1 MASSAPFQQD
11 RTAYQEYQDRLSPTA
26 LQGPVGTAFESAF
39 GAMKDA
45 QLARLVASV
54 KAKFPGLAPADALA
68 AIGVER
74 GMPRGGSESDAA
86 YAARLLD
93 AWNTWPFAG
102 TAFGLLRAFYGTGYQ
117 NVVLAQVRGGKQ
129 FTLDNGGTNL
139 LRWST
144 NMTLSPWIPDVAGT
158 GSAPVITPNFAAAP
172 DGTITAA
179 RLQLNRGAGTTVND
193 RSRWLNGSVTASTT
207 LPSCFAV
214 WLKSNTGSSQLVA
227 IEVGSALRQLVTVTS
242 SWQQFFVVGQLT
254 VSPGQAALISTRGT
268 YGTDQVI
275 DILVAYPQLETGS
288 APGPYASTYNVTKTT
303 AQAAGT
309 LLTAAPANALWETD
323 PLSSYSPVN
332 QAFWSKFDVLFPLPL
347 QSPGFSWAGG
357 IPSSSSTE
365 ANFIRALIQAW
376 KPAHATCNRIVIQQA
391 GKLLGYPATATLGSS
406 NGTIG
411 SAVSTVWTP

>member
-1 MASSAPFQQD
+1 MASSAPFRQD
-11 RTAYQEYQDRLSPTA
+11 RTAYQDFQDRLSPTA

-54 KAKFPGLAPADALA
+54 KAKFPGIGPADALA
-68 AIGVER
+68 SIGADR

-86 YAARLLD
+86 YAARLLN
-93 AWNTWPFAG
+93 AWNIWPWAG
-102 TAFGLLRAFYGTGYQ
+102 TAYGVLQAFYSTGYQ

-139 LRWST
+139 LRWSS
-144 NMTLSPWIPDVAGT
+144 NMTISPWIPDVSGT

-172 DGTITAA
+172 DGTVTAA
-179 RLQLNRGAGTTVND
+179 RLQLNRGAGNTVND

-227 IEVGSALRQLVTVTS
+227 IEVGSSLRQLVTVTS
-242 SWQQFFVVGQLT
+242 SWQQLFVVGQLT

-275 DILVAYPQLETGS
+275 DILVAYPQLETSS
-288 APGPYASTYNVTKTT
+288 APGPYAPTYNVAKTT

-309 LLTAAPANALWETD
+309 LLTTSLANAIWETD

-347 QSPGFSWAGG
+347 QAPSFSWAGG

-376 KPAHATCNRIVIQQA
+376 KPAHATCNRIVIQQR
-391 GKLLGYPATATLGSS
+391 GLVEGYPAAGVLGANQGVLGAAT
-406 NGTIG
+406 
-411 SAVSTVWTP
+411 TVWTP